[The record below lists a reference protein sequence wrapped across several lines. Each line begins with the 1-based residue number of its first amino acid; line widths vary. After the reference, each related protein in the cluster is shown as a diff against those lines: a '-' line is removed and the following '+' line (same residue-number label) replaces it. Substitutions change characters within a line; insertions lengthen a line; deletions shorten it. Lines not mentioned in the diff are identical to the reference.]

1 MITAILNCYKRPQY
15 LQEQIEAIK
24 TQTVPPEEIWIWYN
38 KPEDQEQVDLT
49 NLGCKVVVCNH
60 NFRYHGRFAL
70 ALMAK
75 TKYVCVFDDD
85 TIPNKKWFE
94 NCLNYAD
101 GKYILGTTGV
111 LLQGDKYDPNQK
123 VGWNGYNNNELQVVD
138 LVGHSW
144 FLKTEYLKYLW
155 SKPPISFETGE
166 DMQLSANAYMEAG
179 IQTAVPPHP
188 AYNKE
193 LWGSNFEKGWSYG
206 NDKNASHWNAS
217 TNRNLVASELQK
229 AGYKK
234 VKDR

>member
-1 MITAILNCYKRPQY
+1 MITVILNCYKRPQY
-15 LQEQIEAIK
+15 LQEQIEAVK
-24 TQTVPPEEIWIWYN
+24 AQTVSAEEIWIWYN
-38 KPEDQEQVDLT
+38 KPEGQEQFDLT
-49 NLGCKVVVCNH
+49 GLGCKVVTCNY

-75 TKYVCVFDDD
+75 TKYVCIFDDD

-101 GKYILGTTGV
+101 DKYILGTTGV
-111 LLQGDKYDPNQK
+111 LLEGDKYDPNK
-123 VGWNGYNNNELQVVD
+123 KIGWNGANNDKLEVVD

-155 SKPPISFETGE
+155 STPPISFETGE

-179 IQTAVPPHP
+179 IETAVPPHP
-188 AYNKE
+188 TNNKE
-193 LWGSNFEKGWSYG
+193 LWGSNFQKGWTYG
-206 NDKNASHWNAS
+206 NDTNASHWTAS
-217 TNRNLVASELQK
+217 ANRNLVASELHK